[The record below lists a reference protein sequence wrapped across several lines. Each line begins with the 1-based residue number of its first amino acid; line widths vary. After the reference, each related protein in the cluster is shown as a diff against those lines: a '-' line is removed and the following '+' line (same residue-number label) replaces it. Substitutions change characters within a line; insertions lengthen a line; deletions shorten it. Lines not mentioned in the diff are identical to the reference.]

1 MCDPNVSKMI
11 SPNRLDVAIR
21 LTLICVKFYQNEH
34 KMSTFLTSL
43 ILIIRLSFL
52 FGVESTVLQ
61 IECIEDFKM
70 FILAAN
76 LSIIKL
82 QVLKLM

>member
-1 MCDPNVSKMI
+1 MSEMI

-61 IECIEDFKM
+61 IESNAHRVSTCLFWR
-70 FILAAN
+70 
-76 LSIIKL
+76 
-82 QVLKLM
+82 QTYR